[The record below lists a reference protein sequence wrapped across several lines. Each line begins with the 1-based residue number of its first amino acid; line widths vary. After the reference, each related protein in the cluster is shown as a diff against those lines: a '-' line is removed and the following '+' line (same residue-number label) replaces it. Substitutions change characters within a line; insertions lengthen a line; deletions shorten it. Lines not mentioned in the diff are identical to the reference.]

1 MSQAAPELFNRRRLP
16 LIITGAILAA
26 VLGGFFLFAS
36 LYTEV
41 LWFDQMGYLEVLLTT
56 WGGSVAMFLIGF
68 VTMFIPVW
76 LSITLAF
83 RFRPVYAKLSNELDR
98 YRQIIDP
105 IRRVAML
112 GIPALLALFSG
123 LGAANTWP
131 QFLLWMNRS
140 PFGTVDPEFG
150 LDVGFYIFE
159 LPVYSSVVSYVSTIL
174 VLSALG
180 AAATGFLY
188 GAISITG
195 REVRISRTMRVHL
208 SILGVLY
215 FAVQGVNLWLQ
226 QYEALV
232 SASSGFLAFGAGFT
246 EVNATIPARAIMA
259 GIAILVALLFLI
271 TAIIGRWRLAIVGTA
286 LYIVSGLVLG
296 LGYPSLIQRFQ
307 VDPSARTLEA
317 QYIERNID
325 ATRDAYGVAD
335 IVEIEYEA
343 STDTSAGALRADAE
357 TTANIRII
365 DPALVSDAFAQLE
378 QFRQYYRFPTFLDVG
393 RYDVNGER
401 TDTVLAM
408 REINLDGLNS
418 QSWYNNTIVY
428 THGYGLVAAYGNQR
442 TEDGQPRF
450 IESGIPVS
458 AALGEYEPRIYFG
471 ENSPEYSIVGGP
483 EGSTPL
489 ELDFPSGGEDENNAV
504 YTFSGDGGP
513 ELDNLFKQLLYALK
527 FQSEQIILSDAI
539 TSESQ
544 ILYDRHPAT
553 RVGKVAPYLTLDNDV
568 YPAVVDGR
576 LVWIVDGYTTSA
588 DYPYSTPLQV
598 SEAIADTYSPAP
610 QLAFDTVNYM
620 RNSVKA
626 TVDAYSGEVVLY
638 AWDTEDPL
646 LSAWN
651 NVFPTSLKPQ
661 AEMSEQLLDHVR
673 YPSDLFKVQRNILGA
688 YHVTDSG
695 TFYSS
700 EDEWVTPNDPI
711 SNPAAPRLQPAY
723 YLTMQVPGSEIPS
736 FSLYSTF
743 IPRAT
748 GEASRNVLYGY
759 LAANSDYGD
768 DYGKLT
774 LLRLPK
780 QTTVPGPGQV
790 QAQFDSDANV
800 GQQLNLLR
808 QGQTEVISGNLL
820 TLPVGNGLL
829 YVQPVYVQSTGDTSY
844 PLLRKILVSFGEK
857 IAFEDTLDQ
866 ALDALFGG
874 DSGAEAGDSDGAL
887 GTVDAP
893 EEDTTT
899 PAPAPEPEADTEA
912 DAGAD
917 ADADTGIV
925 ISTGLE
931 AALADARQALEDR
944 EAAYRANDLVAAAE
958 ADRRLT
964 DALGRALVLS
974 DQ

>member
-1 MSQAAPELFNRRRLP
+1 VSQAVPQLFDRRRLP
-16 LIITGAILAA
+16 LIITVTILAV

-41 LWFDQMGYLEVLLTT
+41 LWFDQAGYLEVLLTT

-68 VTMFIPVW
+68 LTMFIPVW
-76 LSITLAF
+76 LSITMAY

-123 LGAANTWP
+123 LGSANTWP
-131 QFLLWMNRS
+131 QFLLWMNRQ

-159 LPVYSSVVSYVSTIL
+159 LPVYSSVIAYVSTIL

-188 GAISITG
+188 GSISITG
-195 REVRISRTMRVHL
+195 REVRISRTMRVQL
-208 SILGVLY
+208 SVLGVLY
-215 FAVQGVNLWLQ
+215 FAAQGVNLWLQ

-232 SASSGFLAFGAGFT
+232 SASSGFLAFGAGYT

-259 GIAILVALLFLI
+259 GIAVLVALLFLV
-271 TAIIGRWRLAIVGTA
+271 TAIIGRWRLAVVGTA

-296 LGYPSLIQRFQ
+296 LAYPGVIQRFQ

-317 QYIERNID
+317 QFIERNIE
-325 ATRDAYGVAD
+325 ATRDAYGVSG
-335 IVEIEYEA
+335 IVEINYEA

-365 DPALVSDAFAQLE
+365 DPALVTDAFAQLE
-378 QFRQYYRFPTFLDVG
+378 QFRQYYRFPTYLDVG

-401 TDTVLAM
+401 TDTVLAV

-458 AALGEYEPRIYFG
+458 QTLGEYEPRIYFG
-471 ENSPEYSIVGGP
+471 ENSPLYSIVGGP

-489 ELDFPSGGEDENNAV
+489 ELDFPSGGEGNENNAT

-513 ELDNLFKQLLYALK
+513 TLDNLFKQLLYALK

-553 RVGKVAPYLTLDNDV
+553 RVGKVAPYLTLDNDP

-576 LVWIVDGYTTSA
+576 IVWIVDGYTTSA
-588 DYPYSTPLQV
+588 NYPYSTPVQV
-598 SEAIADTYSPAP
+598 SEAIADTYRPAP

-626 TVDAYSGEVVLY
+626 TVDAYSGEVTLY

-646 LSAWN
+646 LTAWN
-651 NVFPTSLKPQ
+651 KVFPTSLKPQ
-661 AEMSEQLLDHVR
+661 SEMTAGLLDHVR

-688 YHVTDSG
+688 YHVTDAG

-723 YLTMQVPGSEIPS
+723 YLTMQVPGTDSPS

-829 YVQPVYVQSTGDTSY
+829 YVQPVYVRSTGDTSY

-874 DSGAEAGDSDGAL
+874 DSGAQAGDSDGAP

-893 EEDTTT
+893 EETTT
-899 PAPAPEPEADTEA
+899 PAPAPEEDAN
-912 DAGAD
+912 AGAEGD
-917 ADADTGIV
+917 SGTGIV
-925 ISTGLE
+925 ISTELQ
-931 AALADARQALEDR
+931 AALADARQALSDR

-964 DALGRALVLS
+964 DALSRALVLS
-974 DQ
+974 NQ

>member
-458 AALGEYEPRIYFG
+458 AALGDYEPRIYFG

-651 NVFPTSLKPQ
+651 NVFPTSLKSQ

>member
-1 MSQAAPELFNRRRLP
+1 
-16 LIITGAILAA
+16 
-26 VLGGFFLFAS
+26 
-36 LYTEV
+36 
-41 LWFDQMGYLEVLLTT
+41 
-56 WGGSVAMFLIGF
+56 
-68 VTMFIPVW
+68 
-76 LSITLAF
+76 
-83 RFRPVYAKLSNELDR
+83 
-98 YRQIIDP
+98 
-105 IRRVAML
+105 
-112 GIPALLALFSG
+112 
-123 LGAANTWP
+123 
-131 QFLLWMNRS
+131 
-140 PFGTVDPEFG
+140 GTVDPEFG

-174 VLSALG
+174 VLAALG

-188 GAISITG
+188 GAISISG

-335 IVEIEYEA
+335 VVEIEYEA

-458 AALGEYEPRIYFG
+458 AVLGDYEPRIYFG

-598 SEAIADTYSPAP
+598 SEAIADTYSPSP

-723 YLTMQVPGSEIPS
+723 YLTMQVPGSESPS

-790 QAQFDSDANV
+790 QAQFDSDA
-800 GQQLNLLR
+800 
-808 QGQTEVISGNLL
+808 
-820 TLPVGNGLL
+820 
-829 YVQPVYVQSTGDTSY
+829 
-844 PLLRKILVSFGEK
+844 
-857 IAFEDTLDQ
+857 
-866 ALDALFGG
+866 
-874 DSGAEAGDSDGAL
+874 
-887 GTVDAP
+887 
-893 EEDTTT
+893 
-899 PAPAPEPEADTEA
+899 
-912 DAGAD
+912 
-917 ADADTGIV
+917 
-925 ISTGLE
+925 
-931 AALADARQALEDR
+931 
-944 EAAYRANDLVAAAE
+944 
-958 ADRRLT
+958 
-964 DALGRALVLS
+964 
-974 DQ
+974 